1 MEDENDIMN
10 RGLDEKNREDI
21 EGEENLEEEMYNEN
35 ENENNNVNDGEE
47 EEHIEEEIISPSN
60 ELNNQIVEQHDK
72 NQNIEE
78 QNNQQKLNKLKEEI
92 ENITDSDIDD
102 PKYKP
107 YNRQNKKKTN
117 IDNNL
122 LNLQQKI
129 IFLQNNNN
137 FLNKSLK
144 EYEMENK
151 LLKSEIM
158 KKNTILKSK
167 EDLVKEYQNLL
178 SVFKDKVTQSENYNK
193 TFKKQIDDLKN
204 ELNEKDNLI
213 SQYKKQN
220 NLNEINAKSIPSY
233 TEQFNEI
240 ESKFNDREKQIQEK
254 YSEKEK
260 KLIKDFME
268 KK

>member
-10 RGLDEKNREDI
+10 KGLDEKNREDI

-35 ENENNNVNDGEE
+35 EIENNNVNDGEE

-117 IDNNL
+117 INNNL
-122 LNLQQKI
+122 L
-129 IFLQNNNN
+129 
-137 FLNKSLK
+137 
-144 EYEMENK
+144 Y
-151 LLKSEIM
+151 
-158 KKNTILKSK
+158 
-167 EDLVKEYQNLL
+167 
-178 SVFKDKVTQSENYNK
+178 
-193 TFKKQIDDLKN
+193 
-204 ELNEKDNLI
+204 
-213 SQYKKQN
+213 
-220 NLNEINAKSIPSY
+220 
-233 TEQFNEI
+233 
-240 ESKFNDREKQIQEK
+240 
-254 YSEKEK
+254 
-260 KLIKDFME
+260 
-268 KK
+268 

>member
-10 RGLDEKNREDI
+10 KGLDEKNREDI

-35 ENENNNVNDGEE
+35 EIENNNVNDGEE

-158 KKNTILKSK
+158 KKNTIL
-167 EDLVKEYQNLL
+167 
-178 SVFKDKVTQSENYNK
+178 
-193 TFKKQIDDLKN
+193 
-204 ELNEKDNLI
+204 
-213 SQYKKQN
+213 
-220 NLNEINAKSIPSY
+220 
-233 TEQFNEI
+233 
-240 ESKFNDREKQIQEK
+240 
-254 YSEKEK
+254 
-260 KLIKDFME
+260 
-268 KK
+268 

>member
-10 RGLDEKNREDI
+10 KGLDEKNREDI

-35 ENENNNVNDGEE
+35 EIENNNVNDGEE

-117 IDNNL
+117 INNNL

-204 ELNEKDNLI
+204 EL
-213 SQYKKQN
+213 
-220 NLNEINAKSIPSY
+220 
-233 TEQFNEI
+233 
-240 ESKFNDREKQIQEK
+240 
-254 YSEKEK
+254 
-260 KLIKDFME
+260 IK
-268 KK
+268 